1 MTKKIFRSIML
12 VATAVLVSCFVII
25 LGVLYEYFSAIQTN
39 RLKSELELAVTAAE
53 SSGTEYLKNI
63 KNGDIRVT
71 LIDKSGNVLFDTKS
85 DSETMDNHSNR
96 EEFKEAKETGY
107 GDSKRYSKTLT
118 EETRYVAQRLSNG
131 NVLRVSAG
139 SASVLS
145 LVLSML
151 QPLLIVLA
159 LALILAAVIA
169 KRAAGRIVEPL
180 NNIDFEKPLE
190 NNTYNELSPLLTHIE
205 SQRRQIRATN
215 QKLQNRKDEFY
226 AVIKNMN
233 EGLVLL
239 NKDRVIL
246 SINPSAEEF
255 FDAYSAKGRD
265 FIEIERSTEIN
276 KVIEKA
282 EQDGRAETEIK
293 RNGRVYRFN
302 VSSIKDDGSA
312 DGVVILIF
320 DITDEMLAEQNRRE
334 FTANVSHELKTPLHS
349 IMGSAE
355 LLENNMVK
363 PEDKPRFIGHIRSES
378 ERLVSL
384 IDDIIRL
391 SQLDE
396 GGETETE
403 EIDVKKTVQSE
414 TEILRNLAE
423 RENVSLSVEGE
434 TFKINGVPS
443 YLREIV
449 HNLCENA
456 IKYNVDGG
464 RVTVTLSKTDKSI
477 TVSDT
482 GIGIPKS
489 QQQRIFER
497 FYRVDKSRS
506 KETGGTGLG
515 LSIVKHAVERLGG
528 KITLKSEENKGTEI
542 TVTF

>member
-39 RLKSELELAVTAAE
+39 QLKSELELAVTATE

-96 EEFKEAKETGY
+96 EEFKEAMKTGY

-118 EETRYVAQRLSNG
+118 AETRYVAQRLSNG

-169 KRAAGRIVEPL
+169 KRAAGKIVEPL

-265 FIEIERSTEIN
+265 FIEIERNTEIN

-363 PEDKPRFIGHIRSES
+363 PEDKQRFIGHIRAES

-396 GGETETE
+396 GGETATE
-403 EIDVKKTVQSE
+403 EIDVKKTVLSE
-414 TEILRNLAE
+414 TEILKSLAE
-423 RENVSLSVEGE
+423 KENVSLTVEGE

-464 RVTVTLSKTDKSI
+464 RVTVTLSKTYKSI